1 MAEDILTCLETRVRN
16 ATGKTAFFGFL
27 PPHGRRLDA
36 GEVFHTNVP
45 FVTLLGGITKK
56 RQRDAFLSA
65 IRSGDLRLLATPSP
79 VIYDSATEEGKTL
92 TVTNG
97 VVGSADGCW
106 GYASSE

>member
-1 MAEDILTCLETRVRN
+1 MPEDVLTCLETRVRN
-16 ATGKTAFFGFL
+16 ATGKSAFFGYL
-27 PPHGRRLDA
+27 PPHGRRLAA

-45 FVTLLGGITKK
+45 FTTLLGSITKK
-56 RQRDAFLSA
+56 RQRDAFLRD
-65 IRSGDLRLLATPSP
+65 IKSGDLRLLATPSP

-97 VVGSADGCW
+97 TVGSADGCW